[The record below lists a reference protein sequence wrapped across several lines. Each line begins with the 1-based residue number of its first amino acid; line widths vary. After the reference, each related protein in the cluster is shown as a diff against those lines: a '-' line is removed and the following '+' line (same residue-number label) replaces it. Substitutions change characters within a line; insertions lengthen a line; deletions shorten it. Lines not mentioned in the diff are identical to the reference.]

1 MGEKKYLLAID
12 EGTTSCRAVLFSLF
26 DMRAL
31 VSYSEP
37 LESEYPHSGWVEQN
51 ANDIYLKQML
61 CVRRVFDNS
70 AFDPAEVAAI
80 GITNQRE
87 AVVIW
92 DKKTG
97 KALAPCVSWQCRR
110 TADYCEELKALGLS
124 DRIKRKTGLVI
135 DSYFTATKLKWLL
148 DNTPHA
154 RKKAEKGELLAG
166 TLDSYLIYRLTGG
179 AKHITDVTNA
189 SRTMLFNINTMAWD
203 DELLDLFDI
212 PRSVLPEVVEC
223 AGDFGE
229 ADVGDA
235 KIRICGIAGDQQASL
250 IGQAC
255 FADGDVKC
263 TYGTGAFLL
272 ANIGDKPRITRS
284 PLLTTVAFKINGR
297 AAYAFEGSVF
307 NCGSVVNWLKSIGLI
322 SSPSE
327 SEVVARGVP
336 DSGGVYLV
344 PAFTGMGAPYWD
356 MNCRASIV
364 GITRATTRN
373 HIVRA
378 GLEGIAL
385 RCGEVYGL
393 MSEELGKPLGALRAD
408 GGASQNSLLLEIQA
422 ELLGVPVHKS
432 REKECT
438 ALGAAYLA
446 GIGCG
451 IYDGIESVSQLH
463 DAEIIYKPEGTRRSV
478 IALKDGWK
486 QAVGSVLGN

>member
-1 MGEKKYLLAID
+1 MGEKKYLLALD

-31 VSYSEP
+31 VSYSEH
-37 LESEYPHSGWVEQN
+37 LETEYPHDGWVEQN

-61 CVRRVFDNS
+61 CVRRIFENVEFAAAD
-70 AFDPAEVAAI
+70 VAAI

-92 DKKTG
+92 DRKTG
-97 KALAPCVSWQCRR
+97 KALAPCISWQCRR
-110 TADYCEELKALGLS
+110 TAEYCEELKKNGLA
-124 DRIKRKTGLVI
+124 DVIKQKTGLVI
-135 DSYFTATKLKWLL
+135 DSYFSATKLKWLL
-148 DNTPHA
+148 DNTPNA
-154 RKKAEKGELLAG
+154 RKKADRGDLLAG
-166 TLDSYLIYRLTGG
+166 TLDSYLIYRMTGG
-179 AKHITDVTNA
+179 KKHITDVTNA
-189 SRTMLFNINTMAWD
+189 SRTMLFNIKTMRWD

-212 PRSVLPEVVEC
+212 PRAILPEVTEC
-223 AGDFGE
+223 SGDFGE
-229 ADVGDA
+229 TDVCGENV
-235 KIRICGIAGDQQASL
+235 RICGIAGDQQASL

-272 ANIGDKPRITRS
+272 ANIGDSPRITQS
-284 PLLTTVAFKINGR
+284 PLLTTVAYKINGKT
-297 AAYAFEGSVF
+297 AYAFEGSVF
-307 NCGSVVNWLKSIGLI
+307 NCGSVVNWLRSIGLI
-322 SSPSE
+322 TSPSE

-356 MNCRASIV
+356 MNSRAAIV

-385 RCGEVYGL
+385 CCCEVYSL
-393 MSEELGKPLGALRAD
+393 MSDELGKPLGALRAD
-408 GGASQNSLLLEIQA
+408 GGASQNSLLLEMQA
-422 ELLGVPVHKS
+422 ELLGVAVYKS

-451 IYDGIESVSQLH
+451 IYDGIESVSQLC
-463 DAEIIYKPEGTRRSV
+463 DAERAFKPEGSRQSV
-478 IALKDGWK
+478 NSLVLGWK
-486 QAVGSVLGN
+486 KAVGSVIGK